1 MEYCVVQRRN
11 NRCTHDN
18 AIPYTILPL
27 YRIHKAPKSEDFGAF
42 PFSPQEELSKNP
54 QPPLDCFL
62 PIVYDYTKH
71 LTEGVSTTDT
81 NRMKKAAEW
90 FYSTVFREES
100 IRPRAEQPR
109 ERLPAALLAA
119 RSLESGLGARDS
131 RSSLFL
137 KQAKL
142 LEFYSDDYP
151 FDKSVVCYYPT
162 YQALSDTELR
172 GYFSWRTKLRSGDL
186 QKTSLSFAFLYI
198 YELLNQIGVTDPLD
212 GYEKLLRFHKDYGAL
227 DGKILPYLNQWLY
240 EYAAYYELEP
250 GLLCATPQVIFD
262 NHVAVLEDV
271 QTQEPGNIVAAVK
284 YFTKWLDR
292 SRFYAEHRED
302 MDQVIVRVLRKVSD
316 HYAHCKNT
324 MIQQYFGKPLEL
336 FSAPF
341 STAVFCHREKSRDRE
356 YRLSR
361 YTLYR
366 CRNGFWTLYR
376 LDIHQRPNTRI
387 NQLIKTIDSLM
398 RQEYGYGH
406 PVKCETDTKW
416 LLKLIGEEIRGL
428 SAEKEAA
435 KAKLITIDYSRL
447 SAIRSDA
454 ALTRDKLTVEDELEP
469 EDPVK
474 PEEPRKPEESQTPDT
489 PLDSAQYRLLRCLLY
504 GGDLGW
510 VSSEGHLL
518 SVLVDGINEKLYD
531 SFADSVLELNDR
543 PEIVEDYID
552 ELKEMVRP

>member
-1 MEYCVVQRRN
+1 MN
-11 NRCTHDN
+11 
-18 AIPYTILPL
+18 
-27 YRIHKAPKSEDFGAF
+27 
-42 PFSPQEELSKNP
+42 FSGEGHCNFLTRPAEELSKNP

-100 IRPRAEQPR
+100 IRPRPEQPK

-119 RSLESGLGARDS
+119 RSLEQGLGARDS
-131 RSSLFL
+131 RSALFL

-142 LEFYSDDYP
+142 LEFYSDGYP
-151 FDKSVVCYYPT
+151 FDKSVICYYPT
-162 YQALSDTELR
+162 YQALSDQELR
-172 GYFSWRTKLRSGDL
+172 GYFSWRTKLRAGNL

-262 NHVAVLEDV
+262 NYVAVLEDV
-271 QTQEPGNIVAAVK
+271 QTQEPERIVEAVK

-292 SRFYAEHRED
+292 SKFYAEHRED
-302 MDQVIVRVLRKVSD
+302 MDQVIVRVLRKVSG

-336 FSAPF
+336 FATPF

-376 LDIHQRPNTRI
+376 LDIHQRPNPKLS
-387 NQLIKTIDSLM
+387 QLVKTIDSLM

-406 PVKCETDTKW
+406 PIKCETDTKW
-416 LLKLIGEEIRGL
+416 ILKLIGEEIRGL
-428 SAEKEAA
+428 LAEKEAA
-435 KAKLITIDYSRL
+435 KAKVVTIDFSRL

-454 ALTRDKLTVEDELEP
+454 ALTRDKLTVEEELEP
-469 EDPVK
+469 EEPQSPVQSIPF
-474 PEEPRKPEESQTPDT
+474 PESATPTPEQTPDT
-489 PLDSAQYRLLRCLLY
+489 PLDEAEYRLLCCLLY

-510 VSSEGHLL
+510 VQSEGHLL

-531 SFADSVLELNDR
+531 SFADSVLEMNDR
-543 PEIVEDYID
+543 PELVEDYIED
-552 ELKEMVRP
+552 LKEMVHP

>member
-1 MEYCVVQRRN
+1 M
-11 NRCTHDN
+11 
-18 AIPYTILPL
+18 
-27 YRIHKAPKSEDFGAF
+27 
-42 PFSPQEELSKNP
+42 
-54 QPPLDCFL
+54 
-62 PIVYDYTKH
+62 YDYTKH

-119 RSLESGLGARDS
+119 RSLESSLGARDS

-227 DGKILPYLNQWLY
+227 DSKILPYLNQWLY

-435 KAKLITIDYSRL
+435 KAKVITIDYSRL

-469 EDPVK
+469 EEPVK